1 VFRQLIACTLGFA
14 LAATKAR
21 ADLVT
26 YTLTGT
32 VRDVTAW
39 TLTSPVNP
47 GVAPVAVGDRLSWT
61 LQYDRAA
68 PVVQSSSYM
77 TTSTNLYSPAGPLL
91 SNLVDQ
97 TRNLT
102 LYTAPAGSIPA
113 NNFTWQSSKLP
124 FSSLQVENTPSS
136 GVFSFTDS
144 SNNGLKSYFAG
155 FHLVVHQP
163 LATMNLAKIQL
174 DQLPFDFNQ
183 NNAFLFSY
191 SSTLQNGKVFY
202 DFDALAN
209 SLSPSAS
216 IASLPE
222 PGTLSLFALGAI
234 GLALHR
240 FRRAPEAV

>member
-1 VFRQLIACTLGFA
+1 VFRQLIACTLVFA

-26 YTLTGT
+26 YTLTGS

-61 LQYDRAA
+61 LQYNRAA
-68 PVVQSSSYM
+68 PLVQSSSYM
-77 TTSTNLYSPAGPLL
+77 NTSTNIYSPAGPLIT
-91 SNLVDQ
+91 NLVDQ

-102 LYTAPAGSIPA
+102 LNTAPAGSIPA
-113 NNFTWQSSKLP
+113 NNYSPQSSKLP
-124 FSSLQVENTPSS
+124 YSSVWVEKTPSS

-144 SNNGLKSYFAG
+144 QLNGAKTYFAG
-155 FHLVVHQP
+155 FHLVSYRP
-163 LATMNLAKIQL
+163 LATMNLAQIQL
-174 DQLPFDFNQ
+174 DQLPFDFNR
-183 NNAFLFSY
+183 NNTFLFSY

-209 SLSPSAS
+209 SLSPSVS

-222 PGTLSLFALGAI
+222 PGTLSLFVLGAV
-234 GLALHR
+234 GLALCR
-240 FRRAPEAV
+240 FRRTAEAA